1 MGGSKNSLGHDLQR
15 LYCKSIA
22 EEVFQVVLF
31 QAATSFGEASSP
43 IPSTLGSTGS
53 GRLIQSL
60 FLRMCMWLSL
70 LCWRVLL
77 YLITQ
82 CQCSGA
88 CQRGYNIH
96 LGKGFLLIDGKLIFS
111 PKTPD
116 EDTFCPGSPD

>member
-60 FLRMCMWLSL
+60 FLRMCMWL
-70 LCWRVLL
+70 
-77 YLITQ
+77 ITQ